1 MMTEYDYFLYAGV
14 IAVVILLIW
23 IAVNLLLSAKNDS
36 GEESAS
42 KSASAFATRSSP
54 QKLMK
59 H

>member
-42 KSASAFATRSSP
+42 KIRIRIR
-54 QKLMK
+54 
-59 H
+59 